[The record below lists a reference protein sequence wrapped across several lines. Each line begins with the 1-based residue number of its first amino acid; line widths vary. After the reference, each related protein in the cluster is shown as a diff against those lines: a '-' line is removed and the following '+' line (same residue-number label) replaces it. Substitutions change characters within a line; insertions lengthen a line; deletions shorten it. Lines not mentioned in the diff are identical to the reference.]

1 MKFDEIAGAVRGVP
15 IMTPMQARAIYD
27 HIIETRPNEV
37 LELGSAHGVSAC
49 YMAAALQE
57 NGRGHITTLD
67 RVGAG
72 YNPSPGDLLEKVGLS
87 EFVTAVTRED
97 SSYDWFLKEKVEER
111 SDEEGNCEPIYD
123 LCYLDGAHEWTIDGL
138 AVVLVEKLL
147 RPGGWLVLDDLTW
160 DYASQGYSGESLRLS
175 EAERHEPAVQAV
187 FDLIVK
193 QNPNFTDLKIQSDLD
208 WGWAHKAPDQPR
220 RLSVETSRSLPA
232 VVLARLRER
241 VRSRSGS

>member
-1 MKFDEIAGAVRGVP
+1 
-15 IMTPMQARAIYD
+15 MTHRP
-27 HIIETRPNEV
+27 ETCLR
-37 LELGSAHGVSAC
+37 
-49 YMAAALQE
+49 
-57 NGRGHITTLD
+57 
-67 RVGAG
+67 
-72 YNPSPGDLLEKVGLS
+72 KWGLS

-97 SSYDWFLKEKVEER
+97 SSYDWFLKERVEER
-111 SDEEGNCEPIYD
+111 SDADGNREPIYD

-138 AVVLVEKLL
+138 AAVLVEKLL

-175 EAERHEPAVQAV
+175 EAERHAPAVQAV

-208 WGWAHKAPDQPR
+208 WGWAHKVPGQPR

-232 VVLARLRER
+232 GRPWPLWER
-241 VRSRSGS
+241 VRRHSGS